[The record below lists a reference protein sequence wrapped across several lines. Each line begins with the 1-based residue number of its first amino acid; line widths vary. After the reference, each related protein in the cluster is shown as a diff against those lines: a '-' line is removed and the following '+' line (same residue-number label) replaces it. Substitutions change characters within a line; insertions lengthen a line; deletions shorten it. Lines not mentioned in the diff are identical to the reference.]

1 MLWIFLKKVN
11 LQNQYNSSATFNK
24 QNAIVVIV
32 VGTALLVSSMNLTV
46 GFVVLPQMVND
57 LDVGLNW
64 VGWTITSYQLSS
76 SIAMSLAGRISDQL
90 GRRRIF
96 ILSLVVFIIG
106 SVGAALSP
114 NISLHILMRVVAALG
129 GGAILPI
136 SAAIVSI
143 EFPRHRAKA
152 LGLFTTILPVGWI
165 LGPTLGG
172 FIADSLSWRI
182 SFILVV
188 PFSII
193 ALIGTLVF
201 VHESY
206 QRTELS
212 KLDFKG
218 AFLLTISLGAF
229 MLSLSLFRV
238 TTETATL
245 FAWILLLMT
254 VPLGYIFW
262 RHEQH
267 ADDPIVDLELLRLR
281 PFMAANMYNVVWGGT
296 SIGSSA
302 FIPFY
307 ATVQF
312 GLDSSRSGAMLIGL
326 EIALILS
333 SAIVSFWLLRKL
345 GYRILL
351 LIGGFILSASLLV
364 VGFGI
369 FSLLDEYIS
378 PFWTLFIVLSVAGAG
393 MGIQSPA
400 SNNAGIELM
409 PSRVSS
415 IVGLRGTFRFG
426 GSVIS
431 TTLIFFVLAGF
442 EDKALGIEFVY
453 LALGAVLLFSMPIIF
468 LMPTGREEP
477 IDGSSSTR
485 PMTRTKT

>member
-1 MLWIFLKKVN
+1 MPWIFSKKVN
-11 LQNQYNSSATFNK
+11 LQTQNTASSTFTKKNTL
-24 QNAIVVIV
+24 VVIV
-32 VGTALLVSSMNLTV
+32 VGIALLVSSMNLTV
-46 GFVVLPQMVND
+46 GFVVLPQMMEG

-76 SIAMSLAGRISDQL
+76 SIAMSLFGRISDQL
-90 GRRRIF
+90 GRRKIF
-96 ILSLVVFIIG
+96 ALSLLVFTIG
-106 SVGAALSP
+106 SVGSALAP
-114 NISLHILMRVVAALG
+114 NIGFHILMRVIAAVG
-129 GGAILPI
+129 SGAILPI

-152 LGLFTTILPVGWI
+152 LGLFTTILPIGWI

-172 FIADSLSWRI
+172 FIADSLSWRV

-188 PFSII
+188 PFSIL
-193 ALIGTLVF
+193 ALIGTMV
-201 VHESY
+201 VVPESY
-206 QRTELS
+206 QRTALS
-212 KLDFKG
+212 KLDLKG
-218 AFLLTISLGAF
+218 AFLLAISIGAF

-238 TTETATL
+238 TTDTAMI
-245 FAWILLLMT
+245 FAWILLMIT
-254 VPLGYIFW
+254 IPLGFIFW
-262 RHEQH
+262 KHELR

-281 PFMAANMYNVVWGGT
+281 PFMAANTYNIVWGGT

-307 ATVQF
+307 ATIQF

-326 EIALILS
+326 EIALIIS
-333 SAIVSFWLLRKL
+333 STVVSLWLLRRL
-345 GYRILL
+345 GYRVLL
-351 LIGGFILSASLLV
+351 LAGGFVLSGSLLV

-369 FSLLDEYIS
+369 FSLLENYIA
-378 PFWTLFIVLSVAGAG
+378 PFWTLFIVLTIAGIG

-400 SNNAGIELM
+400 SNNAGVELM

-442 EDKALGIEFVY
+442 ENKATGVEFVY
-453 LALGAVLLFSMPIIF
+453 LALGAILLLAMPIIF
-468 LMPTGREEP
+468 IMPTGREEP
-477 IDGSSSTR
+477 IDGSSSTT
-485 PMTRTKT
+485 PVSRTQT